1 MLDIVPSNRF
11 KKDLID
17 VVNLPKSV
25 LARDIGRF
33 TTMIYHDPTGGN
45 YPSIAAIPAFF
56 RNFLIDSSHSLSTLL
71 SSVNCP

>member
-33 TTMIYHDPTGGN
+33 TAIMGGICEMCFGPVDDR
-45 YPSIAAIPAFF
+45 YDIS
-56 RNFLIDSSHSLSTLL
+56 
-71 SSVNCP
+71 